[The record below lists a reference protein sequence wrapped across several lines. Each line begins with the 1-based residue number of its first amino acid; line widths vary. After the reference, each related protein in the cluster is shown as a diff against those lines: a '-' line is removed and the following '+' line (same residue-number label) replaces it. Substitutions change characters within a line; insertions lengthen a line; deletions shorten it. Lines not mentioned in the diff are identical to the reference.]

1 MNERQLAFK
10 ILNKIERDNAYSNLT
25 LDAALRE
32 NAAASASSAF
42 VTALVYGVT
51 ERKITLDFILSR
63 YLTKPLKKLR
73 PEVLTVLRI
82 GAFQLCFMDKV
93 PASAAVNESVK
104 LVKGC
109 GCAYASGLVNSVLRK
124 IAKDGFT
131 YEKTGEKIKDLSII
145 YSCPKALVSKFVED
159 YGEEKTE
166 KILSSSIGARP
177 VTARV
182 NTLKVSPDELITLL
196 SGENAVA
203 EKCPEDENYIIL
215 KNTGA
220 VEELKAYKAGFFH
233 VQDISCGKAVKALS
247 PKAGDTVFD
256 MCSSPGGKAF
266 TAAQLMKTRAKY
278 SLLTFTL
285 SA

>member
-73 PEVLTVLRI
+73 PEVLTALRL

-124 IAKDGFT
+124 VAKDGFT

-182 NTLKVSPDELITLL
+182 NTLKASPDELITLL

-203 EKCPEDENYIIL
+203 EKCHEDENYIIL

>member
-73 PEVLTVLRI
+73 PEVLTVLRL

-104 LVKGC
+104 LV
-109 GCAYASGLVNSVLRK
+109 
-124 IAKDGFT
+124 
-131 YEKTGEKIKDLSII
+131 
-145 YSCPKALVSKFVED
+145 
-159 YGEEKTE
+159 
-166 KILSSSIGARP
+166 
-177 VTARV
+177 
-182 NTLKVSPDELITLL
+182 
-196 SGENAVA
+196 
-203 EKCPEDENYIIL
+203 
-215 KNTGA
+215 
-220 VEELKAYKAGFFH
+220 
-233 VQDISCGKAVKALS
+233 
-247 PKAGDTVFD
+247 
-256 MCSSPGGKAF
+256 
-266 TAAQLMKTRAKY
+266 
-278 SLLTFTL
+278 
-285 SA
+285 